1 MQSTQIRINK
11 LPVLWK
17 VLFVTFLSLTLS
29 SCFKDEPK
37 NAECDILDAWI
48 EGEFEEL
55 FFFNKADMH
64 INNIPASENEIVFTV
79 RSVTSLPPMALHLNV
94 TPGATVSP
102 ANGSEQDFSMGPVIY
117 TVTSEDGQWQRKYT
131 VMCNNPNTQTKFD
144 FEHYKLE
151 EEHQSYYVWYEMAAD
166 GTEDYKVWA
175 SGNAGYILSKPNAPA
190 EEYPTVPDKN
200 GYEGS
205 CVRLT
210 TRDTGSWGKTFKKP
224 IAAGNL
230 FMGEFDS
237 DFVLTKTLWT
247 TKMGIP
253 FTEEPLKVTGYYKYK
268 PGEVFT
274 DKDFN
279 VIPGRVDVPNIY
291 AVLYRNQDTNGK
303 KVILHGDDVMTS
315 EHIALKA
322 QVESLPA
329 TEEWKPFEMV
339 FEKLRSIDSEK
350 LATRGYS
357 LALVFSSSKTGD
369 TFEGAVGSTLCVDK
383 VEIEI
388 NKNHTTQ

>member
-1 MQSTQIRINK
+1 MQRTQIRIK
-11 LPVLWK
+11 KFPALWK
-17 VLFVTFLSLTLS
+17 LFFLTFFSVSLT

-48 EGEFEEL
+48 EGEYEEL
-55 FFFNKADMH
+55 FFFNKADMR
-64 INNIPASENEIVFTV
+64 ISNIPASEQKIVFTV
-79 RSVTSLPPMALHLNV
+79 RSVSSLPPMALHLNV

-102 ANGSEQDFSMGPVIY
+102 ANGSEQDFSSGSVVY
-117 TVTSEDGQWQRKYT
+117 TVTSEDGEWQRKYT
-131 VMCNNPNTQTKFD
+131 VSCSNPNTQTKFD
-144 FEHYKLE
+144 FECYKLE
-151 EEHQSYYVWYEMAAD
+151 EERQSYYVWYEMTAD
-166 GTEDYKVWA
+166 GKEDYKVWA

-190 EEYPTVPDKN
+190 DAYPTVPDKN

-210 TRDTGSWGKTFKKP
+210 TRDTGSWGKTFRKP

-230 FMGEFDS
+230 FLGEFDS
-237 DFVLTKTLWT
+237 DYALTKTLWT

-253 FTEEPLKVTGYYKYK
+253 FAEEPLKVTGFYKYK
-268 PGEVFT
+268 PGDVFT

-279 VIPGRVDVPNIY
+279 VVSGRVDVPNIY
-291 AVLYRNQDTNGK
+291 AVLYRNQDASGK
-303 KVILHGDDVMTS
+303 EIILHGDDVMTS

-329 TEEWKPFEMV
+329 TEEWKPFQME
-339 FEKLRSIDSEK
+339 FSSLKPIDAEK
-350 LATRGYS
+350 LANRGYS

-388 NKNHTTQ
+388 KK